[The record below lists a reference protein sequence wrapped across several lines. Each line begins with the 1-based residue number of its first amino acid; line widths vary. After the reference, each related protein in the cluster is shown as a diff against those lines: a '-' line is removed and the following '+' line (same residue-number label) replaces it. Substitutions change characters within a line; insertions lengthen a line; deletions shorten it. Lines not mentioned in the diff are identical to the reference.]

1 MKRISKRLG
10 MLCAIALMGG
20 IMAIAQ
26 DQTPQTPTDNTART
40 EQYNNRRNGGGN
52 WGWLGL
58 LGLIGLAGLRRG
70 GERVNRTY
78 YDDSRR
84 NDDINRR
91 AA

>member
-1 MKRISKRLG
+1 MKRLS
-10 MLCAIALMGG
+10 MLCALALIGSA
-20 IMAIAQ
+20 MAVAQ
-26 DQTPQTPTDNTART
+26 DQTPQRPTDNTPRT
-40 EQYNNRRNGGGN
+40 EQYGTRSNGGGN

-78 YDDSRR
+78 YDDTRR
-84 NDDINRR
+84 DENIGRR